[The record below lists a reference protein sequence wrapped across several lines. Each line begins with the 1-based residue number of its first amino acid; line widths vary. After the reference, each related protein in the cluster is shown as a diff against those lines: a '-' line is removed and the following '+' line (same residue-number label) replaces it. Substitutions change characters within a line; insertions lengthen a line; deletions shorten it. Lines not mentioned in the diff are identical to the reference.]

1 MLINKNKN
9 NLILRK
15 KILFSQNQIRLNQFF
30 HNIHCNNYYIR
41 KDYYDNNLINILGTF
56 LKS

>member
-41 KDYYDNNLINILGTF
+41 KDYYDNNLINIL
-56 LKS
+56 